1 MPIPYDALMPPAV
14 TIAQINELL
23 AKRAFGPA
31 IPLAESATKAEPRNA
46 AAWFALA
53 RATFGL
59 GRCATADAAM
69 DKAMKLGAGG
79 PDVDFLRALID
90 HRLGRS
96 DHAIGRLRP
105 LVAAGGPHAVQAS
118 FALAE
123 VLHRSGRV
131 DELAAF
137 VAAGGIWLNDPR
149 SVLARARVLKSTDPS
164 AAMDLL
170 EENARGSAPALERR
184 VSGFEAVRML
194 DAAGLFRRA
203 FDLAT
208 HLHAT
213 TGTGFDLEGLLADA
227 RKQVELLKGPAGWC
241 KPVAP
246 PVRGVAMVVGLPR
259 SGTTLLEQMLD
270 RHPAVGGIGEFEG
283 VQAIGHGIMAD
294 GHWPDTPGALAAT
307 KARELQRDY
316 LNGAASLRRP
326 GAKISFDKTL
336 HAWRWLPAIAS
347 VLPGAVCL
355 RIERDPRDTA
365 TSLFLSNFHPQA
377 FGWTGSLESIRQ
389 VVAAERE
396 LAPLA
401 LRTLG
406 MPYEDIRYEELVE
419 DPRGHMERVLA
430 RLGLPM
436 DERVLAPQ
444 DNARTV
450 LTLSHEQVRK
460 SINRSSIGRWRNY
473 EFAFG
478 PEWGA

>member
-1 MPIPYDALMPPAV
+1 MLSAV
-14 TIAQINELL
+14 PIAQINELL
-23 AKRAFGPA
+23 EKRAFGQA

-53 RATFGL
+53 RASFGV
-59 GRCATADAAM
+59 GRCAVADAAI
-69 DKAMKLGAGG
+69 DKAMKHGASG

-96 DHAIGRLRP
+96 ERALGRLRP
-105 LVAAGGPHAVQAS
+105 LVNSGGPHAAQAS

-123 VLHRSGRV
+123 VLHRAGRSE
-131 DELAAF
+131 ELAAL
-137 VAAGGIWLNDPR
+137 VAAGGPWLSEPR
-149 SVLARARVLKSTDPS
+149 SVLARARVLKATDPM
-164 AAMDLL
+164 AAMDML
-170 EENARGSAPALERR
+170 EANARSSAQPHERR
-184 VSGFEAVRML
+184 VSGFEAVRLL
-194 DAAGLFRRA
+194 DAAGLYRRA

-208 HLHAT
+208 HVHAS
-213 TGTGFDLEGLLADA
+213 TGTGFDLAGLLGDA
-227 RKQVELLKGPAGWC
+227 RKQVELLKGREGWC
-241 KPVAP
+241 KPLTPAT
-246 PVRGVAMVVGLPR
+246 RGVAMVVGMPR
-259 SGTTLLEQMLD
+259 SGTTLIEQMLD
-270 RHPAVGGIGEFEG
+270 RHPAVGGIGEYEG
-283 VQAIGHGIMAD
+283 IQAIGDGIVAE
-294 GHWPDTPGALAAT
+294 GCWPDRVASLAPT
-307 KARELQRDY
+307 KARELQRVY
-316 LNGAASLRRP
+316 LQGAGSFRRP
-326 GAKISFDKTL
+326 GAKVSFDKTL
-336 HAWRWLPAIAS
+336 HAWRWLPAIAA

-355 RIERDPRDTA
+355 RIERDARDTA

-377 FGWTGSLESIRQ
+377 FGWTGSLDSIRQ
-389 VVAAERE
+389 VIAAERE

-406 MPYEDIRYEELVE
+406 IAHEDIRYEAMVD

>member
-1 MPIPYDALMPPAV
+1 MDRV
-14 TIAQINELL
+14 TTIVPIAQINDLL
-23 AKRAFGPA
+23 AKRAFGQA
-31 IPLAESATKAEPRNA
+31 IPLAEAATKAAPRNA

-53 RATFGL
+53 RGTFGL
-59 GRCATADAAM
+59 GRCATADLAI
-69 DKAMKLGAGG
+69 DKAIKLGAGG

-96 DHAIGRLRP
+96 ERALGRLRA
-105 LVAAGGPHAVQAS
+105 LVEAGGPHAVQAS

-123 VLHRSGRV
+123 VLHRSGRA

-137 VAAGGIWLNDPR
+137 VAAGGAWLNDPR
-149 SVLARARVLKSTDPS
+149 SVLARARVIKATD
-164 AAMDLL
+164 AARAMDLL
-170 EENARGSAPALERR
+170 EENARSAAPPLERR

-194 DAAGLFRRA
+194 DAAGQYRRA

-208 HLHAT
+208 HLHST
-213 TGTGFDLEGLLADA
+213 TGTGFDLEGLLSDA
-227 RKQVELLKGPAGWC
+227 RAQVALLKGPAGWC
-241 KPVAP
+241 AP
-246 PVRGVAMVVGLPR
+246 IAPSVRGVAMVVGMPR

-270 RHPAVGGIGEFEG
+270 RHHAVGGIGEFEG
-283 VQAIGHGIMAD
+283 LLALGHGIA
-294 GHWPDTPGALAAT
+294 GEGLWPDRIASLTPA

-316 LNGAASLRRP
+316 LQGAASLRRP
-326 GAKISFDKTL
+326 GAKVSFDKTL
-336 HAWRWLPAIAS
+336 HAWRWLPAIAA

-389 VVAAERE
+389 VIAAERE

-406 MPYEDIRYEELVE
+406 IPHEDIRYEEMVE

-444 DNARTV
+444 ENARTV

-478 PEWGA
+478 PEWA